1 MAPPLRRYKSIAAV
15 FRQQSGLD
23 RDRDGQAVTL
33 NHQLDADHSLQD
45 SLLFY
50 AAERDPQKF
59 VDSFDQLVAFVDAS
73 LDLYRV
79 RLRQRSDSSSSSS
92 SRQRLHLRPEAGC
105 VSCEQGSLC
114 DGQAHTPLTRCMQQG
129 VCLHADA

>member
-1 MAPPLRRYKSIAAV
+1 
-15 FRQQSGLD
+15 
-23 RDRDGQAVTL
+23 VTL

-79 RLRQRSDSSSSSS
+79 CVCASCGSRLWSRNSSNCSSGQRTYL
-92 SRQRLHLRPEAGC
+92 QPA
-105 VSCEQGSLC
+105 
-114 DGQAHTPLTRCMQQG
+114 A
-129 VCLHADA
+129 